1 MCFFNPIQDYLECLH
16 HRKEIG
22 AASVSLPFLP
32 LLSFSLSTLAL
43 NHANFMLAFAASTT
57 PSEKLVCAQTLENLR
72 SKYRMN
78 TARINTVLAEAK
90 RQEDAAAGN
99 SPAPAAH

>member
-22 AASVSLPFLP
+22 EASVSWHFLP
-32 LLSFSLSTLAL
+32 LLSFSLSTL
-43 NHANFMLAFAASTT
+43 ANFMLAFAASTT
-57 PSEKLVCAQTLENLR
+57 PSQKLACAQTLENLR
-72 SKYRMN
+72 SKYRMD

-99 SPAPAAH
+99 APAPAAH